1 MLKSDKTHHPLLTAN
16 SAQLNDAD
24 EGGLNLGQVG
34 AALRR
39 RALLIAGLTG
49 VVATAGVLK
58 AETDPPVYQGSF
70 EILTK
75 PVTGESK
82 AIANVPQ
89 TIGDG
94 KDAIVAPETTE
105 EVKTTITVLQSRGVL
120 EPVIKKL
127 QTKYPEIEYDYVA
140 NNLQILSKERN
151 ILEVQYTDADQ
162 QLVTDL
168 LNSIK
173 DAYLEYSLAE
183 RRNDVEQA
191 LKFVEKQRKPLEQ
204 RVKDWQERLRTVRQ
218 KNNLVEPAQKAQEVS
233 SHVATLTQQQLE
245 NRVMLEQMRAKYQEL
260 QKEFLQQPGALAS
273 NSLLSENPRYQ
284 KILDQLQQTNAEI
297 AQRGSIFTEEE
308 EGMVRLSQQRDAMI
322 SMLEE
327 ERARVNRDF
336 QSRIRELEARD
347 LAISEKIDNLN
358 GYLRALAAVSRDYDN
373 IQRELKIATEGL
385 SQFSAKQ
392 QALQIEYAQRLQP
405 WRLLDPQLTKVSE
418 PDAISDSAKRNLIL
432 GGMLGLLMGVGAALV
447 VDKLSNVFYTSK
459 ELKETIGL
467 PLLGVVP
474 LRKEIAL
481 STNAGNTPSG
491 LQQAARASFF
501 EVFRSLY
508 TNILLLGSDTPIR
521 SLVIS
526 SAGQGDGKSTV
537 AVHLALAAAAMGH
550 RVLLVD
556 ANLRSPSL
564 HQRVGLMNIQ
574 GLTDVISS
582 DLDWSNVI
590 ERSPLEDNLYVLSAG
605 PVPPDSIRLLAS
617 QKMQD
622 LMQDLHSSFDLVIYD
637 TPPLVGF
644 ADATLLAANTNGM
657 VLVAGLGKLKRTV
670 FQQALEELQISGTPI
685 LGLVA
690 NKSRDA
696 VPGSYT
702 YYQQYY
708 RQNMS
713 VERVGDDDDTDNRN
727 HSVPTSSSVRK
738 IKG

>member
-1 MLKSDKTHHPLLTAN
+1 MLKSEKYHHPLLTAN

-39 RALLIAGLTG
+39 RALLIAGATSL
-49 VVATAGVLK
+49 VATAGVLK
-58 AETDPPVYQGSF
+58 AETDPPIYQGSF

-89 TIGDG
+89 TIGDI
-94 KDAIVAPETTE
+94 AAPETSEQT
-105 EVKTTITVLQSRGVL
+105 KTTIAVLQSRGVL

-127 QTKYPEIEYDYVA
+127 QTKYPEIEYDYVVS
-140 NNLQILSKERN
+140 NLDIQLKEQN
-151 ILEVQYTDADQ
+151 ILEVQYIDPDQ

-168 LNSIK
+168 LNTIK
-173 DAYLEYSLAE
+173 NAYLEYSLAE
-183 RRNDVEQA
+183 RRKDVEQA
-191 LKFVEKQRKPLEQ
+191 IQFVEKQRKPLEQ
-204 RVKDWQERLRTVRQ
+204 RVQDWQERLRTIRQ

-233 SHVATLTQQQLE
+233 SHVATLTQQQLD
-245 NRVMLEQMRAKYQEL
+245 NRVMLEQMRSQFQGL
-260 QKEFLQQPGALAS
+260 QKELSQQPGASAS
-273 NSLLSENPRYQ
+273 NSLLSDNPRYQ
-284 KILDQLQQTNAEI
+284 KILDQLQKTNEKIAE
-297 AQRGSIFTEEE
+297 RGSIFTEEE
-308 EGMVRLSQQRDAMI
+308 ELMVRFSQERDSII
-322 SMLEE
+322 SILEG

-347 LAISEKIDNLN
+347 VAITEKIDNLN

-405 WRLLDPQLTKVSE
+405 WRLLDPQLTKVGE
-418 PDAISDSAKRNLIL
+418 PDAISDSAKRNLLL

-481 STNAGNTPSG
+481 STNTSNTSGG
-491 LQQAARASFF
+491 LQQASRASFF

-556 ANLRSPSL
+556 ANLRSPNL

-590 ERSPLEDNLYVLSAG
+590 ERSPIEDNLYVLSAG
-605 PVPPDSIRLLAS
+605 PIPPDSIRLLAS

-690 NKSRDA
+690 NKSRDTA
-696 VPGSYT
+696 PASYT

-708 RQNMS
+708 KQSMS
-713 VERVGDDDDTDNRN
+713 VERVGDDDDTDDRN
-727 HSVPTSSSVRK
+727 NSAPTSSSVRK

>member
-1 MLKSDKTHHPLLTAN
+1 MLKSDKYHHPLLTAN

-39 RALLIAGLTG
+39 RALLIAGATSL
-49 VVATAGVLK
+49 VATAGVLK
-58 AETDPPVYQGSF
+58 AETDPPIYQGSF

-89 TIGDG
+89 TIGDI
-94 KDAIVAPETTE
+94 AAPETSEQT
-105 EVKTTITVLQSRGVL
+105 KTTIAVLQSRGVL

-140 NNLQILSKERN
+140 SNLQIQLKEQN
-151 ILEVQYTDADQ
+151 ILEVQYIDPDQ

-168 LNSIK
+168 LNTIK
-173 DAYLEYSLAE
+173 NAYLEYSLAE
-183 RRNDVEQA
+183 RRKDVEQA
-191 LKFVEKQRKPLEQ
+191 IQFVEKQRKPLEQ
-204 RVKDWQERLRTVRQ
+204 RVQDWQERLRTIRQ

-233 SHVATLTQQQLE
+233 SHVATLTQQQLD
-245 NRVMLEQMRAKYQEL
+245 NRVMLEQMRAQFQGL
-260 QKEFLQQPGALAS
+260 QKELSQQPGASAS
-273 NSLLSENPRYQ
+273 NSLLSDNPRYQ
-284 KILDQLQQTNAEI
+284 KILDQLQQTNQKIAE
-297 AQRGSIFTEEE
+297 RGSIFTEEE
-308 EGMVRLSQQRDAMI
+308 EGMVRLSQQRDSMI
-322 SMLEE
+322 SMLEG

-347 LAISEKIDNLN
+347 IAITEKIDNLN

-405 WRLLDPQLTKVSE
+405 WRLLDPQLTKVGE
-418 PDAISDSAKRNLIL
+418 PDAISDSAKRNLLL

-481 STNAGNTPSG
+481 STNTSNTSGG
-491 LQQAARASFF
+491 LQLASRASFF

-556 ANLRSPSL
+556 ANLRSPNL

-590 ERSPLEDNLYVLSAG
+590 ERSPIEDNLYVLSAG
-605 PVPPDSIRLLAS
+605 PIPPDSIRLLAS

-690 NKSRDA
+690 NKSRDTA
-696 VPGSYT
+696 PASYT

-708 RQNMS
+708 KQSMS
-713 VERVGDDDDTDNRN
+713 VERVGDDDDTDDRN
-727 HSVPTSSSVRK
+727 NSAPTSSSVRK
-738 IKG
+738 IRG